1 MTPSNKDAEEA
12 EKPYLSIVHLFM
24 FLIGFVR
31 LYDGGRGYS
40 DNSVLQT

>member
-24 FLIGFVR
+24 FLVGFVR
-31 LYDGGRGYS
+31 LYDNGSDYS
-40 DNSVLQT
+40 